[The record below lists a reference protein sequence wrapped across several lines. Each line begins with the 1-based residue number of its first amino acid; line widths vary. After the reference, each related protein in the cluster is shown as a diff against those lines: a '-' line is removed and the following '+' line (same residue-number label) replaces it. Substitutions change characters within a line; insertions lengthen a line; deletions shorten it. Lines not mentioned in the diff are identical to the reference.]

1 MAVTFTDLKTRLNT
15 WLRDTQNLTFT
26 DDEKTEI
33 LKEAVADPFVAYPV
47 KDTSLT
53 TAAGTYTYTMPSGI
67 RDVFEVGLDINSDG
81 IFHLVNPDT
90 YDIINGEIHFNDK
103 GLPSGKTI
111 QVIGNKKLDYLS
123 ADFPVQLQEYILHLA
138 MIAAFEMLKT
148 SLTNRFL
155 KNDMTMSDIIQSIA
169 THQRRAEELRRTI
182 TNQRL
187 VTL

>member
-1 MAVTFTDLKTRLNT
+1 MATTFTDLKTRLNT

-33 LKEAVADPFVAYPV
+33 LKEAVADPFVSYPV
-47 KDTSLT
+47 RDTSLT
-53 TAAGTYTYTMPSGI
+53 TASNDYTYTLPTGV
-67 RDVFEVGLDINSDG
+67 RDVFEIGLDMNSDG
-81 IFHLVNPDT
+81 IFHIVNPDS

-103 GLPSGKTI
+103 TIPSGITI
-111 QVIGNKKLDYLS
+111 QVVGNKKLDQDS
-123 ADFPVQLQEYILHLA
+123 TDFPVQLQEYVLHLA

-169 THQRRAEELRRTI
+169 THQRRAEELRRSI
-182 TNQRL
+182 VNQRL